1 MAKKKRG
8 GEDTMARAAKA
19 RVRSG
24 KERARSAKAGR
35 PPKPQA
41 IPARVRRRQKTA
53 RAAFRKDTTIHQAA
67 QGPRAI
73 WAATKPKIKK
83 G

>member
-1 MAKKKRG
+1 
-8 GEDTMARAAKA
+8 MARARKA
-19 RVRSG
+19 RVGSA
-24 KERARSAKAGR
+24 KKAARSPKAGR
-35 PPKPQA
+35 PPAPQA
-41 IPARVRRRQKTA
+41 IPARVRRRQKSA

-67 QGPRAI
+67 EGPRAI

>member
-1 MAKKKRG
+1 
-8 GEDTMARAAKA
+8 MARAAKA
-19 RVRSG
+19 RVGSAKKGPRSP
-24 KERARSAKAGR
+24 KAGR
-35 PPKPQA
+35 PPSPQA
-41 IPARVRRRQKTA
+41 MPARVRRRQKSA